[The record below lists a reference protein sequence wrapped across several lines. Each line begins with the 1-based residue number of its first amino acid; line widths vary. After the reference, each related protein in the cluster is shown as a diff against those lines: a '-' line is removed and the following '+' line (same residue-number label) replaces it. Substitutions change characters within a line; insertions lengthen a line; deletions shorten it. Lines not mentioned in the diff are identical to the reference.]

1 MNLKEIFNQ
10 KTTEKGDIA
19 FSSTGNTYIDILF
32 MSEYYNKHLDK
43 VPSIGQTYYDKLFAM
58 FIRDGRFG
66 LGRRDLGRKLMDI
79 AKCDVK
85 SIVLAGRWDDVWQIF
100 KNHNRIEF
108 IEALNVIRQ
117 EIENGNE
124 LAKKWMPR
132 YSSKNLMVARNI
144 AKYWGMNKQ
153 QYGKFIKCDTV
164 EQSLSRKEAKNIEF
178 EHVPSLAMFKYA
190 KRFAKGEDTAERY
203 SNYIDDVK
211 NGKKKLNVSTATVYD
226 IFKNRNNI
234 DADVFFSK
242 IEKIQGNWIPII
254 DTSASMLDDNDSY
267 GKAVSIGH
275 YLSKCSTY
283 MPDYAISFSS
293 KPRLLKLGEKTA
305 EPPYWIRSKYF
316 STNNSNYSKEI
327 DSLYTGDSTNTDFG
341 AVMDLL
347 KSLDKESAPEYLI
360 VLSDMEFDYGSKTSK
375 DCTMQY
381 FKETGVAT
389 KIIWWN
395 LNSRHTTCPETDDYG
410 NIFMSGYSPMLLKY
424 LSAGFNAKDFLD
436 NMLKEYAK
444 KLIESKLI
452 ESKDKLA

>member
-1 MNLKEIFNQ
+1 MVV
-10 KTTEKGDIA
+10 
-19 FSSTGNTYIDILF
+19 
-32 MSEYYNKHLDK
+32 LDL
-43 VPSIGQTYYDKLFAM
+43 VDVIW
-58 FIRDGRFG
+58 
-66 LGRRDLGRKLMDI
+66 GRKLMDN
-79 AKCDVK
+79 AKCDVN
-85 SIVLAGRWDDVWQIF
+85 SIVLAGRWVDVWQIF
-100 KNHNRIEF
+100 KNRNRNEF
-108 IEALNVIRQ
+108 IEVLNIIRQ

-132 YSSKNLMVARNI
+132 YSSKNLMAARDI
-144 AKYWGMNKQ
+144 AKCWGMNKQ

-164 EQSLSRKEAKNIEF
+164 EQSLSRKEAKNIKF

-190 KRFAKGEDTAERY
+190 KRFAKGEDTAKCY

-211 NGKKKLNVSTATVYD
+211 NSKKKLNVSTDTVYD

-234 DADVFFSK
+234 NADVFFSK

-305 EPPYWIRSKYF
+305 KPPYWIRSKYF
-316 STNNSNYSKEI
+316 STDNSNYSKEI
-327 DSLYTGDSTNTDFG
+327 GSLYTGDSTNTDFG

-347 KSLDKESAPEYLI
+347 KSLDKESAPEYMI

-381 FKETGVAT
+381 FKENDVAT

-395 LNSRHTTCPETDDYG
+395 LNLRRTTCPKTDDYG

-424 LSAGFNAKDFLD
+424 LSTSFNAKGFLD